1 MFFQLVGVFV
11 ILLNI
16 FGSVASEVATEVL
29 DNAGEIVVAE
39 CELYLVPL
47 KNPDYGR
54 GLVAG
59 KFIEEDV
66 EIDRSVV
73 LAIHADDCAKTQ
85 LSNYVFGSHEGGIAI
100 AQLGLDMLYNHNDIA
115 TVTRTWAHG
124 DLRMFEEQELPHA
137 THTEVL
143 IRTSKNVSGE

>member
-1 MFFQLVGVFV
+1 MFFRPLGVFV
-11 ILLNI
+11 ILFNI

-29 DNAGEIVVAE
+29 DNAGEKVVAE
-39 CELYLVPL
+39 CEMYLVSHR
-47 KNPDYGR
+47 NPDYGR
-54 GLVAG
+54 GLVSG
-59 KFIEEDV
+59 KYIEENE

-85 LSNYVFGSHEGGIAI
+85 LSNYVFGSHERGIAI
-100 AQLGLDMLYNHNDIA
+100 AQLGLDMLYNHNDIP
-115 TVTRTWAHG
+115 TVTRTWANS

-137 THTEVL
+137 THTGVL